1 MANKSY
7 SNDDAEAP
15 TAQDIQALFNRIAP
29 VYDRVN
35 GLMSWGRHLAWKKIA
50 VDWATPPEGGYVLD
64 VCCGTGDLA
73 RLLAR
78 RTGPRGKVVGL
89 DFSEQML
96 EYARRKSYEPLQRQI
111 DWVQGDALALP
122 FGDQT
127 FDATTMSFGLR
138 NLTDIAKAFQE
149 LHRVL
154 KPRAKAVILD
164 LNRTDNPSQ
173 EHFQQWYLTTVVP
186 QLGRWL
192 KLEAEYTYIAPSL
205 ERFPKGAE
213 QIQIALGQGFKRA
226 IHRTVEQGAIG
237 FLIVEA

>member
-7 SNDDAEAP
+7 SNDDADP

-29 VYDRVN
+29 VYDRMN

-50 VDWATPPEGGYVLD
+50 VDWANPPEGGSVLD

-78 RTGPRGKVVGL
+78 RTGSKGKVVGL

-96 EYARRKSYEPLQRQI
+96 AYARRKTYEPLQHQI

-122 FGDQT
+122 FAAQT
-127 FDATTMSFGLR
+127 FDAITMSFGLR
-138 NLTDIAKAFQE
+138 NLTDIAKGFQE

-154 KPRAKAVILD
+154 KPGAKAVILD

-173 EHFQQWYLTTVVP
+173 EQFQQWYLTSVVP

-192 KLEAEYTYIAPSL
+192 KLEAEYTYMAPSL

-213 QIQIALGQGFKRA
+213 QIQTALEQGFKRA

>member
-7 SNDDAEAP
+7 SSDAETPA
-15 TAQDIQALFNRIAP
+15 AEDIQALFNRIAP

-35 GLMSWGRHLAWKKIA
+35 GLMSWGRHLAWKKMA
-50 VDWATPPEGGYVLD
+50 VGWAVPPAGGDVLD

-78 RTGPRGKVVGL
+78 RTGPRGKIFGL

-96 EYARRKSYEPLQRQI
+96 ACARRSTYEPLQSQI

-127 FDATTMSFGLR
+127 FDAATMSFGLR
-138 NLTDIAKAFQE
+138 NLTDIPKAFQE

-154 KPRAKAVILD
+154 KPSAKAVVLD
-164 LNRTDNPSQ
+164 LNRTDNPDQ
-173 EHFQQWYLTTVVP
+173 ERFQQWYLNTVVP

-205 ERFPKGAE
+205 ERFPKGPE
-213 QIQIALGQGFKRA
+213 QVQIARAQGFKRA

-237 FLIVEA
+237 FLILEA